1 MTPRPHPVQHRAR
14 SLMPDDDVQA
24 GCFSHLFSFRK
35 KRVAPVAK
43 RDTDTEDTQAHS
55 FTGLPVEKVH
65 ATSTKGEQLF
75 EYDGDLPPYAH
86 FSNCRIS
93 YGHDGFS
100 VSKPP
105 RSEKPPSYST
115 SGLEAVFRP
124 EVLNTIDK
132 TLEDLDDELRAL
144 SLDILHHPEI
154 MWQERRT
161 HDTLT
166 AFMSA
171 HGFEVTPHYLDLPT
185 AWRAVFTHAPA
196 GKAEEKTRVIGIN
209 SEMDALPGIG
219 HACGHNLIAMAGVGV
234 ALAIR
239 AALIAHDVPGKI
251 ILLGT
256 PAEEGGGG
264 KINLLSGGA
273 YEEMDACLMCHPG
286 GGPANWSSIGPSLAS
301 QHLIV
306 EFFGHGAHAAWAPW
320 EAQNALDAA
329 FLAYSSVSVLR
340 QQIKPTHRVHGIV
353 SGKDWAPNIIPDY
366 AKMRWIVRAPTWAEL
381 EVLRERVKKCF
392 EAAAHATGCKVTID
406 ANSGY
411 YDLRQNLVLGEQY
424 GKLVERYG
432 IDYGVDE
439 GMSASTD
446 FGNVS
451 YALPSLHP
459 AYTIPT
465 KPNGGNHTPQFTWA
479 AGTAEAH
486 ALTIKTAK
494 GLAATGFRVLD
505 DEAFT
510 VQVRKA
516 WEEQMKA

>member
-1 MTPRPHPVQHRAR
+1 
-14 SLMPDDDVQA
+14 MPDDDVQA
-24 GCFSHLFSFRK
+24 GCFSRLFSFRR
-35 KRVAPVAK
+35 KRVEPVAK
-43 RDTDTEDTQAHS
+43 RDTDTEDTKDHS
-55 FTGLPVEKVH
+55 FTGLPVEKVAH
-65 ATSTKGEQLF
+65 ATSTKGERLF
-75 EYDGDLPPYAH
+75 EYDSDLPP
-86 FSNCRIS
+86 
-93 YGHDGFS
+93 HDGFS
-100 VSKPP
+100 TSRPP
-105 RSEKPPSYST
+105 RLEKPPSYST
-115 SGLEAVFRP
+115 SSLRAVFRP

-154 MWQERRT
+154 IWQERRT

-171 HGFEVTPHYLDLPT
+171 HGFEVTAHYLDLPT
-185 AWRAVFTHAPA
+185 AWRAVATHAPA

-209 SEMDALPGIG
+209 SELDALPGVG

-239 AALIAHDVPGKI
+239 TALIGHDVPGKI

-273 YEEMDACLMCHPG
+273 YEEMDACLI
-286 GGPANWSSIGPSLAS
+286 GPANWSSIGPSLAS

-306 EFFGHGAHAAWAPW
+306 EFFGHGRRPRGVGTW
-320 EAQNALDAA
+320 EAQNALE
-329 FLAYSSVSVLR
+329 
-340 QQIKPTHRVHGIV
+340 HRVHGIV

-381 EVLRERVKKCF
+381 EVLRERVKKCIDASSCLPHMPVDEDVPF
-392 EAAAHATGCKVTID
+392 RAAAHATSYRVTID
-406 ANSGY
+406 TNSEY
-411 YDLRQNLVLGEQY
+411 YDVRQNLVLGEQY
-424 GKLVERYG
+424 GKVIERYG
-432 IDYGVDE
+432 IDYSVDE
-439 GMSASTD
+439 GISASTD
-446 FGNVS
+446 FGNVT

-459 AYTIPT
+459 TYTIPT

-479 AGTAEAH
+479 TGIPEAH
-486 ALTIKTAK
+486 TITIKIMK
-494 GLAATGFRVLD
+494 VLAATGLHVLD
-505 DEAFT
+505 DEAFA

-516 WEEQMKA
+516 WEEQMNA